1 MFSFINLLKKSV
13 FVSINFSDWKMKILY
28 ISLLIELN
36 CISITGMY
44 PPPNVLHWYLGYC
57 LVQWPMQILPQCIYQ
72 CISRRSH
79 HTAYINPLS
88 FLCRYKHISYLR
100 QGTTLLMFMT
110 QIYVSFDRLP
120 YCTNYFGKME
130 IANRIL
136 FRLDQNYH
144 FIILK
149 EWFLIPLEPLSE
161 IHVNKCTNDWNKFKN
176 HCHFLSVIHN
186 NFDSRLN

>member
-1 MFSFINLLKKSV
+1 
-13 FVSINFSDWKMKILY
+13 
-28 ISLLIELN
+28 
-36 CISITGMY
+36 
-44 PPPNVLHWYLGYC
+44 
-57 LVQWPMQILPQCIYQ
+57 MQILPQCIYQ

-88 FLCRYKHISYLR
+88 FLCRYKHISFLR

-110 QIYVSFDRLP
+110 QIYVSFDRLQ

-161 IHVNKCTNDWNKFKN
+161 IHVNKWQMIGTSLKII
-176 HCHFLSVIHN
+176 VISCPLYIITSIHDLIKICDLQMKDKPGKKELLVLAYFPCN
-186 NFDSRLN
+186 LLFDIL